1 MTKPQKEQ
9 AAIKAG
15 FWFANDHGR
24 WYVGRDDARLH
35 GEPSASR
42 SAARAAM
49 ITAWEAAGRP

>member
-1 MTKPQKEQ
+1 MANTTNKM
-9 AAIKAG
+9 AGRKAG
-15 FWFANDHGR
+15 QGSKW
-24 WYVGRDDARLH
+24 LH